1 MKCAYLSLVISTL
14 LYAGVSPSSQ
24 AETPASAA
32 TLLAQGKYLS
42 VAADCSACHD
52 SSDHHAMAGGN
63 SINSPLGKIVASNI
77 TPSLRYGIGSYTE
90 QQFSDAVRKG
100 INAQGQNLYPAMP
113 YTSYSLLT
121 DSDIHALYNYFM
133 HGVTAV
139 DRPAGTTELPFPFNL
154 RISMKLW
161 NALYATGAPFRPSP
175 SQTDQINRG
184 NYLIYGLAHCDTCHT
199 PRNVLMAEKSDQ
211 SLSGGSLGQ
220 WYAPNITSDKQSGIG
235 HWSDQ
240 QLYQYLKSG
249 HVSGKA
255 QAAGPMAEAIE
266 HSLQYLSDD
275 DLHAIVASLRQTT
288 PINNASSDRA
298 DQGRITSN
306 ENSLRGSKVASG
318 EPVSGPLTGAILY
331 SGNCAACHTPS
342 GAGSY
347 SQYYPSL
354 VRNTTT
360 GSADPTNLI
369 ATLLFGVH
377 RTVGQQ
383 TVTMP
388 AFGPQGYPDRLSFKD
403 IATLA
408 TYVRQNYGAGG
419 EPVTEQQVEQVY
431 QGGPKP
437 LIGWLADG
445 KVQAFIIVVLL
456 LAAGL
461 IFTALRKRRKA

>member
-1 MKCAYLSLVISTL
+1 MKCAYLSLLISTL
-14 LYAGVSPSSQ
+14 LYAGFSPATQ
-24 AETPASAA
+24 AETPATAE

-52 SSDHHAMAGGN
+52 SPDHHVMAGGN

-77 TPSLRYGIGSYTE
+77 TPSVHYGIGSYTE

-100 INAQGQNLYPAMP
+100 INAQGENLYPAMP
-113 YTSYSLLT
+113 YTSYSQLT
-121 DSDIHALYNYFM
+121 DSDIHALYYYFM

-139 DRPAGTTELPFPFNL
+139 DRAAGATQLPFPFNL

-161 NALYATGAPFRPSP
+161 NALYADNKPFRPSS
-175 SQTDQINRG
+175 SQTDQVNRG

-199 PRNVLMAEKSDQ
+199 PRNALMAEKSDQ

-220 WYAPNITSDKQSGIG
+220 WYAPNITSDKSSGIG
-235 HWSDQ
+235 NWSDQ
-240 QLYQYLKSG
+240 QLYQYLKTG
-249 HVSGKA
+249 HAVGKA

-275 DLHAIVASLRQTT
+275 DLHAIVASLRLTRPVNT
-288 PINNASSDRA
+288 ASADRGMQGKAISD
-298 DQGRITSN
+298 
-306 ENSLRGSKVASG
+306 ENSIRGTKVASG
-318 EPVSGPLTGAILY
+318 EPVSGPMSGAILY

-347 SQYYPSL
+347 SQNYPSL
-354 VRNTTT
+354 VHNTTV
-360 GSADPTNLI
+360 GSTDPTNLI

-377 RTVGQQ
+377 RTVDQQ
-383 TVTMP
+383 SITMP
-388 AFGPQGYPDRLSFKD
+388 AFGPQGYTDRLSFAE

-408 TYVRQNYGAGG
+408 TYVRQTYGAGG
-419 EPVTEQQVEQVY
+419 EAVSEQQVEQVY

-445 KVQAFIIVVLL
+445 RIQALIVVVLL
-456 LAAGL
+456 LLAGL
-461 IFTALRKRRKA
+461 IITVVRKGRKA

>member
-14 LYAGVSPSSQ
+14 LCGVFSPASQ
-24 AETPASAA
+24 AETPTSAA

-52 SSDHHAMAGGN
+52 SPDHHVMAGGN
-63 SINSPLGKIVASNI
+63 SISSPLGKIVASNI
-77 TPSLRYGIGSYTE
+77 TPSKHYGIGNYTE
-90 QQFSDAVRKG
+90 QQFADAVRKG

-121 DSDIHALYNYFM
+121 DSDIHALYYYFM

-139 DRPAGTTELPFPFNL
+139 DRAAGTTELPFPFNL
-154 RISMKLW
+154 RFSMKLW
-161 NALYATGAPFRPSP
+161 NVLYADNQPFHPSS

-199 PRNVLMAEKSDQ
+199 PRNALMAEKSDQ
-211 SLSGGSLGQ
+211 PLAGGSLGQ
-220 WYAPNITSDKQSGIG
+220 WYAPDITSDKLSGIG
-235 HWSDQ
+235 NWSDQ
-240 QLYQYLKSG
+240 QLYQYLKTG
-249 HVSGKA
+249 HVAGKA

-275 DLHAIVASLRQTT
+275 DLHAIVASLRQTRPGHT
-288 PINNASSDRA
+288 ASADRA
-298 DQGRITSN
+298 DQGRIISN
-306 ENSLRGSKVASG
+306 ENSIRGSKIASG
-318 EPVSGPLTGAILY
+318 EPVSGPLAGAILY

-342 GAGSY
+342 GSGSY

-354 VRNTTT
+354 VHNTTT

-377 RTVGQQ
+377 RTIGQQ

-388 AFGPQGYPDRLSFKD
+388 AFGPQGYPNQLSFKE

-419 EPVTEQQVEQVY
+419 QPVTEQQVEQVY

-437 LIGWLADG
+437 LIGWLADARI
-445 KVQAFIIVVLL
+445 QAAVVVILLL
-456 LAAGL
+456 LAVL
-461 IFTALRKRRKA
+461 IFTVRRRGRKV